1 MSRLY
6 KYLFFFKV
14 LLTNFIIHCC
24 ILIAA
29 LMWVS
34 NGEFFFASFVICTFI
49 NWNFSVRKSYL
60 LIPFIYLLNP
70 LLIPIQSHGSLFY
83 ILVLMHS
90 IVFYG
95 SNCSSLVLWELRSF
109 SIQLLCPLGIS
120 VSIYFLLLFI
130 FFVCFILAPSYF
142 LTLGNALDSSR
153 IFCVPALE

>member
-1 MSRLY
+1 MYYSLEVSHKVQLKIGESLSYVSQREYQIICWHILKLPLELIYLGGRKDMSRLY

-83 ILVLMHS
+83 IW
-90 IVFYG
+90 F
-95 SNCSSLVLWELRSF
+95 
-109 SIQLLCPLGIS
+109 
-120 VSIYFLLLFI
+120 
-130 FFVCFILAPSYF
+130 
-142 LTLGNALDSSR
+142 
-153 IFCVPALE
+153 